1 MTQAWRPASVAELTS
16 MLVSAA
22 QASQHVEL
30 LGAGSK
36 QRLGGA
42 HRKADAAIC
51 LAGLDRVLEYEPN
64 DLTISVEAGMKW
76 AGLQSLLAANNQ
88 MVPLDPPWFD
98 HATVGGVIATNS
110 CGPRRRLYGSARDAV
125 IGMRFA
131 TLQGVVVRSGGMV
144 VKNVAGLDMGKLLIG
159 SFGTLAAMVSVNFK
173 LTPAPPVS
181 RTFAMS
187 FDALDAVIEQRDR
200 ILRGVLQPAALDLL
214 NPQAAANLGLEGWTL
229 LVEAVGS
236 QRVIDRYAR
245 ELSGAR
251 TIGGAIWRRV
261 REYVPE
267 FLDQHPQGAVVRLS
281 TPLQGLAAAA
291 AEAPVPLVARAGN
304 GVAYLCF
311 PDFQPAHAWLKQAIS
326 RGLKGVVEAVP
337 PQSCRGEEQWPH
349 PQNDLAVMKKIK
361 EMLDPA
367 NLLNTGRLYGRL

>member
-1 MTQAWRPASVAELTS
+1 MIHARRPASVQELTS

-22 QASQHVEL
+22 QANQQIEL
-30 LGAGSK
+30 VGAGSK

-42 HRKADAAIC
+42 HRKADVSIC
-51 LAGLDRVLEYEPN
+51 LADLNRVLEYEPN

-76 AGLQSLLAANNQ
+76 ADLQSVLAAHNQ

-98 HATVGGVIATNS
+98 SATVGGVIATNS

-125 IGMRFA
+125 IGMKFV
-131 TLQGVVVRSGGMV
+131 TLQGAVVQSGGMV
-144 VKNVAGLDMGKLLIG
+144 VKNVAGLDMGKLMIG
-159 SFGTLAAMVSVNFK
+159 SFGTLAAIASVNFK
-173 LTPAPPVS
+173 LTPIPPVS
-181 RTFAMS
+181 RTFALS
-187 FDALDAVIEQRDR
+187 FEALDAVMKQRDQ
-200 ILRGVLQPAALDLL
+200 ILQGVLQPAALDLL

-229 LVEAVGS
+229 LLEAVGS

-251 TIGGAIWRRV
+251 TIDGTIWRSV

-267 FLDQHPQGAVVRLS
+267 FLHQHPQGAVVRFS

-291 AEAPVPLVARAGN
+291 ADVPVPLVARAGN
-304 GVAYLCF
+304 GVVYTCF
-311 PDFQPAHAWLKQAIS
+311 PDCQSAHAWLKLAVS
-326 RGLKGVVEAVP
+326 RGVKGVVEAVP

-349 PQNDLAVMKKIK
+349 PQNDLVVMEKIK
-361 EMLDPA
+361 HMLDPG
-367 NLLNTGRLYGRL
+367 NLLNAGRLYGRL